1 MSNSIRFSMSRFFNA
16 LVCLP
21 FAIAAVATR
30 GAEDAVPAATP
41 SATTPQ
47 ISSAAPP
54 PFTSP
59 ADVYSGISGPGRPV
73 LGDGRG
79 GWRSGSEGVIYSGP
93 NPKPGWNTDWGNR
106 ASGSA
111 IHNGLIPAIKPIWD
125 LHLRDT
131 IIRLAP
137 DGYYYMTGSSGDNI
151 WDRNDGIELWRS
163 VDLKQW
169 DYLGLVW
176 NIEKDGTWEKQW
188 RMLHNK
194 PARNVW
200 APEVFYIKGNF
211 YLTLCMAPGG
221 CQILK
226 STTGK
231 PTGPY
236 VSTLAPNRPIAGGID
251 ATLFEDDDGKVYF
264 SNGGG
269 GRISL
274 MMDDLSGIAES
285 HPIQF
290 EKPNDPAWTRNS
302 VGQEGVSIFKAGG
315 RYYLTGAGFY
325 QGRYSSLAAFSDSI
339 FGPYKHWHEAVPC
352 GGGTNYFQDKSGN
365 WFCAVFGN
373 DDQAPFR
380 EKPGLIRI
388 RFGEDGE
395 IKIATEQPEFILQK
409 TDTPSNSAGLN

>member
-1 MSNSIRFSMSRFFNA
+1 MKCSTMSKMQRRSISRFATALIFFPTA
-16 LVCLP
+16 LV
-21 FAIAAVATR
+21 AALAL
-30 GAEDAVPAATP
+30 GADDPVPAMSPAT
-41 SATTPQ
+41 SASAN
-47 ISSAAPP
+47 SSAPPP

-59 ADVYSGISGPGRPV
+59 ADVYSGMSGAGKPV
-73 LGDGRG
+73 MGDGRG
-79 GWRSGSEGVIYSGP
+79 GWRSGSEGIIYGGP

-111 IHNGLIPAIKPIWD
+111 IQSGLIPAIKPIWD

-131 IIRLAP
+131 IICLAP

-151 WDRNDGIELWRS
+151 WDRNDGVELWQS
-163 VDLKQW
+163 TDLRQW

-176 NIEKDGTWEKQW
+176 GIEKDGTWEKQW
-188 RMLHNK
+188 RTLHNK

-200 APEVFYIKGNF
+200 APEIFFIKGNI
-211 YLTLCMAPGG
+211 YITLCMAPGG

-236 VSTLAPNRPIAGGID
+236 ISTLAPNRPIAGGID

-264 SNGGG
+264 ANGGG

-274 MMDDLSGIAES
+274 MKDDLSGIAES
-285 HPIQF
+285 HTIQY
-290 EKPNDPAWTRNS
+290 EKPNESAWTRNS

-325 QGRYSSLAAFSDSI
+325 KGRYSSLAAFSDNL

-380 EKPGLIRI
+380 EKPGLIKI
-388 RFGEDGE
+388 EFAADG
-395 IKIATEQPEFILQK
+395 KVVVAKDQPDFSLQ
-409 TDTPSNSAGLN
+409 AGSPRP